1 MSDGCHDY
9 ERIFE
14 MNIENKIQ
22 KMKSERDFHLEKAKK
37 HNEAAKELEG
47 KITDLEN
54 TSIVGIVRESGLT
67 PAELAELISLLK
79 DTPAKA
85 VNERTKDDE
94 NE

>member
-1 MSDGCHDY
+1 
-9 ERIFE
+9 

-22 KMKSERDFHLEKAKK
+22 KMKSERDLHLEKAKK
-37 HNEAAKELEG
+37 HNEAAKELNQ

-54 TSIVGIVRESGLT
+54 TSIIGMVRENGLT

-79 DTPAKA
+79 DNPAKA
-85 VNERTKDDE
+85 VSERTKDDE

>member
-1 MSDGCHDY
+1 
-9 ERIFE
+9 
-14 MNIENKIQ
+14 MNIENKIA
-22 KMKSERDFHLEKAKK
+22 KITAERDECRAKSK
-37 HNEAAKELEG
+37 KYADRAKELEG

-79 DTPAKA
+79 DNPAKA